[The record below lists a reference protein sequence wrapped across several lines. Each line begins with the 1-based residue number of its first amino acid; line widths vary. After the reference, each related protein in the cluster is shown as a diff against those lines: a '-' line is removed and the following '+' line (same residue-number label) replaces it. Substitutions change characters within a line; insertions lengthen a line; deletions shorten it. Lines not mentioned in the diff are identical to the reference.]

1 MTEPERPIAADE
13 ARRQRRIGARQA
25 LSLAIALA
33 AVVYFILLIV
43 QNRRRVPVDYVFGTS
58 HARLIWLIVVCTL
71 LGGAVGFFLGRPSSR
86 SRRQR
91 PGGPPG
97 EDGEGPRRA

>member
-33 AVVYFILLIV
+33 AVGYFILLIV

-58 HARLIWLIVVCTL
+58 HTRLIWLIIVSGI
-71 LGGAVGFFLGRPSSR
+71 LGWLVGLATSFLV
-86 SRRQR
+86 RRR
-91 PGGPPG
+91 M
-97 EDGEGPRRA
+97 RRDR

>member
-58 HARLIWLIVVCTL
+58 HTRLILLIIVSGILGWL
-71 LGGAVGFFLGRPSSR
+71 VGLATSFLV
-86 SRRQR
+86 RRR
-91 PGGPPG
+91 M
-97 EDGEGPRRA
+97 RRDR